1 MSAEINHIYEFE
13 NFRLDP
19 REKVLFC
26 DEKPLAVTPK
36 VFETLQIFLEH
47 PGRLLAK
54 DELIQKLWQDR
65 FVEES
70 NLTFNIKMLR
80 KALQD
85 NPRAPRFI
93 ETVPRRGYRFIAE
106 VKENRGPSGT
116 RAEQKNGRVTPVSPA
131 PAIPAAARAR
141 SKRSYLSI
149 AGASLLVASAALFG
163 LWVSRNGTIASTR
176 LAPILSNQF
185 RSEKISNSGRTHAVV
200 TPDGKYVAYTN
211 ESGGRESI
219 WLRQLETGE
228 NIQIVPPADGPYVGL
243 AISHD
248 GNSLYFVRRQV
259 AADRTSSTIYRV
271 MTFGGIPVKIAEKT
285 EGWISLSPDDK
296 QISFVR
302 CNYEENDFCSLFA
315 INSDGSSE
323 RELLRRK
330 RPFTISDNQFSPDGK
345 SIAFASGQS
354 WSGGSDYR
362 LMSIDLSSGTEKPIA
377 AKSFFEIRNLK
388 WLPDGSGLLITALE
402 NLDHRMKIWQ
412 VDAASGA
419 AQPLTKDATD
429 YIALSLDRAADKM
442 VAITLANTF
451 RLFVARIED
460 LEHPR
465 NLIAARK
472 GVTLAPD
479 GRIVYAGDDGNL
491 WMFNRDGGEHRQ
503 LTNGPSSEMVP
514 KISPDGRFLFFSS
527 NHSGTN
533 QIWRMD
539 ADGSNQTQLS
549 KHEGG
554 YPKFITPDGKF
565 LYYESCLH
573 QTLWRVATDGSG
585 EESRVSETP
594 MRLPAFSP
602 DGKFVAFSSYPAEK
616 SARIKITVM
625 DLEDR
630 QIVNTFNLPSEITH
644 LVRIAW
650 GDNRSF
656 YYTSTCGD
664 RNPLWKQS
672 LDSNSASVAGDLGPD
687 ELEDFSV
694 SPDGKEF
701 AFIRGKWVHDAVLIE
716 GFK

>member
-1 MSAEINHIYEFE
+1 MSAEINPIYEFG
-13 NFRLDP
+13 NFRLDA
-19 REKVLFC
+19 REKILLC

-36 VFETLQIFLEH
+36 VFETLQIFVEN

-85 NPRAPRFI
+85 NPRSPRFI

-106 VKENRGPSGT
+106 VRENSGGA
-116 RAEQKNGRVTPVSPA
+116 RRLEQKAEGVDLVSPA
-131 PAIPAAARAR
+131 PAVSRAVEARPHH
-141 SKRSYLSI
+141 SYLSI
-149 AGASLLVASAALFG
+149 AAVSILVASAVLFG
-163 LWVSRNGTIASTR
+163 FWMTRDATIASTR
-176 LAPILSNQF
+176 AAPILSKQF

-228 NIQIVPPADGPYVGL
+228 NIQIVPPSDGPYLGM

-248 GNSLYFVRRQV
+248 GNSLYFVRRQN

-271 MTFGGIPVKIAEKT
+271 MTFGGIPAKIAEKT

-302 CNYEENDFCSLFA
+302 CNYQEGDFCSLFA
-315 INSDGSSE
+315 INSDGSGE

-330 RPFTISDNQFSPDGK
+330 KPFTISDNQFSPDGK

-362 LMSIDLSSGTEKPIA
+362 LMSIDLFSGTEKPVS

-388 WLPDGSGLLITALE
+388 WLPDGSGLLISALE

-412 VDAASGA
+412 IDTGSGA

-429 YIALSLDRAADKM
+429 YISLSLDRAADKL
-442 VAITLANTF
+442 VAITVANTF
-451 RLFVARIED
+451 RLFIAGVDD
-460 LEHPR
+460 LLQPR
-465 NLIAARK
+465 NLMPARK
-472 GVTLAPD
+472 GVALGPD
-479 GRIVYAGDDGNL
+479 GRIVYAGDDGNI
-491 WMFNRDGGEHRQ
+491 WMINRDGGEQRQ

-514 KISPDGRFLFFSS
+514 KFSPDGQLIFFSS
-527 NHSGTN
+527 NRSGTN
-533 QIWRMD
+533 QIWRMN

-549 KHEGG
+549 KREGG
-554 YPKFITPDGKF
+554 YPKFVTPDGAF

-573 QTLWRVATDGSG
+573 QTLWRVATDGSS
-585 EESRVSETP
+585 EETRVSESP

-602 DGKFVAFSSYPAEK
+602 DGKLVAYSFHPAGISEQTNL
-616 SARIKITVM
+616 AVM
-625 DLEDR
+625 DLESR
-630 QIVNTFNLPSEITH
+630 RIIKTFNLPAEITR

-650 GDNRSF
+650 GDNQSF
-656 YYTSTCGD
+656 YYTSTCRD

-672 LDSNSASVAGDLGPD
+672 LASPSASLVGDLGPE
-687 ELEDFSV
+687 ELEDFAI

-701 AFIRGKWVHDAVLIE
+701 AFIRGKWLHDAVLIE
-716 GFK
+716 GLR